1 MTATD
6 QPRRILVLDDAPAVA
21 ESLALILSRAGF
33 GVKVAHS
40 AEDAIQLMTNWEPN
54 VAFVDVMLPGINGIE
69 FSDELERKYPQCEI
83 ALMSGHP
90 GAGDLMEN
98 ARQEGRELSVLPK
111 PFEPDRFIAIARGD
125 ETASGENEELGD
137 TAALPLGRETPTA
150 GADEESAKVTQ
161 AQGEVVGKPGDPG
174 GVV

>member
-6 QPRRILVLDDAPAVA
+6 QSRRILVLDDAPAVA

-40 AEDAIQLMTNWEPN
+40 AEDAIQLMTHWQPD
-54 VAFVDVMLPGINGIE
+54 VAFVDIMLPGINGIE
-69 FSDELERKYPQCEI
+69 FSDVLGRKYPQCEI

-90 GAGDLMEN
+90 AAGDLMEN
-98 ARQEGRELSVLPK
+98 ARQEGREFSVLPK

-125 ETASGENEELGD
+125 ETVAAGNEKRVD
-137 TAALPLGRETPTA
+137 TAALPFGPETPTD
-150 GADEESAKVTQ
+150 GADEESGKNTQ
-161 AQGEVVGKPGDPG
+161 DQGEVIGKPGDPG